1 MTEPVYEITLED
13 GRTILLE
20 EQNETLAREA
30 GRRWARLNPV
40 DGGKINIYEVTVG
53 DRTVRVPAVSEEAAI
68 EFTQAWGPQQRAL
81 EDARARQDQI
91 GDMRTLPGTEGSGL
105 NYDFADNA
113 VNGMTLGLD
122 KITGAALNAGVTGLQ
137 NLIGDGPGYGMSD
150 AFMADRIAQNESQ
163 AEYAA
168 ERPIESLGSGLL
180 GGMATPGASQLG
192 RFVVSGAGR
201 GLLASESLL
210 PAAGRGLVAGAP
222 VGAVSGLLNS
232 NPGDEVGAT
241 ARGGVIGGA
250 LGAGVPL
257 ASSAAS
263 ATVRA
268 TGLDQLPAVLNR
280 ATGGR
285 IAALNGDVDRRAL
298 QRLSEAMRADRIDPA
313 QIRTAMNDAMRYGI
327 NPNLLDIVG
336 PNATRTRNLVVGA
349 AQAPGPGMT
358 AGARYRDEVAGS
370 VQDQA
375 VDQAYRLTPGETR
388 SAVQYRQ
395 GLDDTSEGLARTDY
409 APIYDEQVAITPEVE
424 RALSGMTPQMRMAQQ
439 ESSFRF
445 PERATEIEGLA
456 NPDEVLE
463 SVSAGALDRIQ
474 RQLGNSG
481 RNATRSLENAN
492 PGLAA
497 DYYARQGAVNEALEA
512 VPALAPARAT
522 YRGFNLAG
530 EGVDLGQE
538 AIRQS
543 GRSIR
548 PADYTD
554 QMGVLERQAAD
565 AAAISGRAVPTPRE
579 GAQVGMR
586 DQVVQDLGNMVEGGG
601 VPSRYFNSNDS
612 ANVRQVMGSTFDQPV
627 VDDFQG
633 ALGMLNERMRIA
645 NFMDSSRGSP
655 TAARLT
661 AGNMADTPRSISGVV
676 LTLIGKIRRGATLT
690 DADREAI
697 VRLGTTFG
705 ATPPT
710 PAARGVPVSGRL
722 APILA
727 GQGG

>member
-1 MTEPVYEITLED
+1 MSDPVYEITLED

-20 EQNETLAREA
+20 EQNETLAKEA
-30 GRRWARLNPV
+30 GRRWARLNPA
-40 DGGKINIYEVTVG
+40 DGGEIGIYEVQVG
-53 DRTVRVPAVSEEAAI
+53 DRTVRVPAVSEDAAI

-81 EDARARQDQI
+81 EDARGNQAMAA
-91 GDMRTLPGTEGSGL
+91 GVTLGGEEVSYDATYNAINGL
-105 NYDFADNA
+105 
-113 VNGMTLGLD
+113 TLGLD
-122 KITGAALNAGVTGLQ
+122 KIANAGLDAGITGFQ
-137 NLIGDGPGYGMSD
+137 NLIGDGPGYGMAD
-150 AFMADRIAQNESQ
+150 AFQASRIAQNEAQ
-163 AEYAA
+163 ADYAA
-168 ERPIESLGSGLL
+168 EHPIEALGSGLL

-192 RFVVSGAGR
+192 RFVVGSGGR

-210 PAAGRGLVAGAP
+210 PAVARGVGAGAP
-222 VGAVSGLLNS
+222 VGAAAGLLNS
-232 NPGDEVGAT
+232 NPGDETGAT
-241 ARGGVIGGA
+241 VRGGVIGGA
-250 LGAGVPL
+250 LGGGVPL

-268 TGLDQLPAVLNR
+268 TGLDQILPVLNR
-280 ATGGR
+280 VTGGR

-298 QRLSEAMRADRIDPA
+298 QRLSEAMRADGIDPI

-327 NPNLLDIVG
+327 SPNLLDIVG

-375 VDQAYRLTPGETR
+375 VDQAYRLTPGESR

-395 GLDDTSEGLARTDY
+395 GLDDTSEGLADTDY
-409 APIYDEQVAITPEVE
+409 RLPYDQRVPVDGEVSRAIADVPAEVAAAR
-424 RALSGMTPQMRMAQQ
+424 RAA
-439 ESSFRF
+439 SFRF
-445 PERATEIEGLA
+445 PERAAEMDALMSGQT
-456 NPDEVLE
+456 DEV
-463 SVSAGALDRIQ
+463 SAAALDRIQ
-474 RQLGNSG
+474 RRLGTSG
-481 RNATRSLENAN
+481 RNAGRSLENPDN
-492 PGLAA
+492 DLAA
-497 DYYARQGAVNEALEA
+497 DLYARQGAINQTLEN
-512 VPALAPARAT
+512 VPGLAPARAT
-522 YRGFNLAG
+522 YRGYNLAG
-530 EGVDLGQE
+530 DGVDLGQE

-548 PADYTD
+548 PADYAD

-565 AAAISGRAVPTPRE
+565 AAAISGRQIPTPRQ

-645 NFMDSSRGSP
+645 NFMDSSRGAP
-655 TAARLT
+655 TAGRLT
-661 AGNMADTPRSISGVV
+661 AAGLENAPRSLTGVA
-676 LTLIGKIRRGATLT
+676 LSLIGKIRRGATLT
-690 DADREAI
+690 DADREAL
-697 VRLGTTFG
+697 VRLSTQFG